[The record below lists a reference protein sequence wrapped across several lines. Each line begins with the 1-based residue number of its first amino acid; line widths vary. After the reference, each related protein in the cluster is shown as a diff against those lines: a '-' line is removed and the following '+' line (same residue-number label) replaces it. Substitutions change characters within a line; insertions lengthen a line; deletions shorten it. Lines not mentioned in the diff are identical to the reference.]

1 MGGHPKQGMLKQ
13 GVLMKRNLKFS
24 GPVRYRFGSAVV
36 LGKAAADVCLRRLL
50 RRPHSPSWN
59 LMAELSTE
67 IAKRQLFAAF
77 QMSDVN
83 EARSYLDS
91 IAVDS
96 GVISKVAI
104 SKVDEREVRGRWFFP
119 RRTNPETVIL
129 FLHGGGYSFY
139 PRGFYDGLSAML
151 ALSAKARVFALDYRL
166 SPEHRFP
173 SQLVDAA
180 NAYEWLLA
188 AGIPPSRMVVAG
200 DSAGGNLTLSL
211 LLFLRESKLPPP
223 ALAVCLSPAT
233 DFGTTTLEAAN
244 AKLDWITPQMALR
257 WADWFC
263 LPSERNNPLVSPVN
277 ADLRKLPPIYIQA
290 GGAEIL
296 LASIQQFVTE
306 GKRQGA
312 DISLEIWPD
321 MNHDFQAFGYDVPQS
336 GEALRRIGEVIAER
350 LSMVRLKTSSTP

>member
-1 MGGHPKQGMLKQ
+1 MGRSIPEQGT
-13 GVLMKRNLKFS
+13 LMKGNLKFS
-24 GPVRYRFGSAVV
+24 GSVRHRFGSAAV
-36 LGKAAADVCLRRLL
+36 LGKATAEVCLRRLL
-50 RRPHSPSWN
+50 RRQHCPSWN

-83 EARSYLDS
+83 EARAYLDS
-91 IAVDS
+91 IVVDS

-104 SKVDEREVRGRWFFP
+104 SKVDEREVRGSWFIP
-119 RRTNPETVIL
+119 KRSNPEVAIL

-166 SPEHRFP
+166 SPEHPFP
-173 SQLVDAA
+173 SQLIDATK
-180 NAYEWLLA
+180 AYEGLLA
-188 AGIPPSRMVVAG
+188 TGIHPSRLVVAG

-211 LLFLRESKLPPP
+211 LLYLRESKLPPP

-233 DFGTTTLEAAN
+233 DFGATTLETAN
-244 AKLDWITPQMALR
+244 AELDWITPQMALR

-263 LPSERNNPLVSPVN
+263 SPHERNNPLVSPVN
-277 ADLRKLPPIYIQA
+277 ADLQGLPPIYIQA

-336 GEALRRIGEVIAER
+336 REALRRIGEVIAKR
-350 LSMVRLKTSSTP
+350 LSMVTQKTSSTL

>member
-1 MGGHPKQGMLKQ
+1 
-13 GVLMKRNLKFS
+13 MKGNLKFS
-24 GPVRYRFGSAVV
+24 GPARHRFSSAAM
-36 LGKAAADVCLRRLL
+36 LGKATAEVCLRRLF
-50 RRPHSPSWN
+50 RRQHCPSWN

-67 IAKRQLFAAF
+67 IAKRQLLVAF
-77 QMSDVN
+77 RMSDVN

-91 IAVDS
+91 VTVDS

-104 SKVDEREVRGRWFFP
+104 SKVDDCEVRGRWFIP
-119 RRTNPETVIL
+119 KHSTPEVVIL

-151 ALSAKARVFALDYRL
+151 ALSAKSRVFVPDYPL

-173 SQLVDAA
+173 AQLNYAA
-180 NAYEWLLA
+180 NAYEWLLTS
-188 AGIPPSRMVVAG
+188 GIHPSRLVIAG

-211 LLFLRESKLPPP
+211 LLYLRESQLPPP

-244 AKLDWITPQMALR
+244 AELDWITPEMALR

-263 LPSERNNPLVSPVN
+263 SPQERNNPLVSPVN
-277 ADLRKLPPIYIQA
+277 ADLRGLPPVYIQA

-296 LASIQQFVTE
+296 LASIQEFVTE

-336 GEALRRIGEVIAER
+336 REALRRIGEVVAER
-350 LSMVRLKTSSTP
+350 LSTMRPKTTSAL